1 MAMENSKINYFN
13 MFFQLTRRHLLVF
26 FRNKVRVFFTLM
38 VPFIIFAIY
47 ILFLRALEMNTARS
61 VLTELEEQLGASF
74 TGDAQLQ
81 KHIGTVIDSWML
93 SGIIAISTITVSLQ
107 TNTII
112 VSDRENGINRDFASS
127 PISRNLLIASYFLFN
142 IIVTVFICFIFL
154 LVCLLY
160 LMFMGEFVL
169 TFVDFLAIFAILV
182 YSSVVSVLLT
192 VFICSFISRDSTMAS
207 INTIIST
214 AVGFIIGAYLP
225 IGAMPAWAR
234 NVSAFFPGTF
244 SCSLLRYSFM
254 STPIAKLTG
263 YVSTLNVA
271 GASEIIDGVTASFG
285 YNFIFFGKSV
295 APGWQA
301 LVNLIFIAILIVA
314 NVLAANKL
322 VLVLGSVGKQIKK
335 VKKGADKL
343 FSELKGERGEK
354 DNPPESS
361 AQDSSRETADGATV
375 EAEPPEETAPPAG
388 QIKDGN

>member
-1 MAMENSKINYFN
+1 MNYWR
-13 MFFQLTRRHLLVF
+13 MFVQLTRRHLLVF

-47 ILFLRALEMNTARS
+47 ILFLRDLEMTTARS
-61 VLTELEEQLGASF
+61 ILEEYGLSF
-74 TGDAQLQ
+74 AKDPSLELQ
-81 KHIGTVIDSWML
+81 VGTVIDSWML

-127 PISRNLLIASYFLFN
+127 PISRNLLIVSYFAFN
-142 IIVTVFICFIFL
+142 ILVTTLICFIFL

-160 LMFMGEFVL
+160 LACMGEFVL
-169 TFVDFLAIFAILV
+169 TFADFLLIFAVLV

-207 INTIIST
+207 VNTLIST

-225 IGAMPAWAR
+225 ISSMPAWAR

-254 STPIAKLTG
+254 GTPIAALRE
-263 YVSTLNVA
+263 YVTVNYPEF
-271 GASEIIDGVTASFG
+271 ASGMLGQIEASFG

-335 VKKGADKL
+335 VKLGADKL
-343 FSELKGERGEK
+343 FSELKGEKGTQSGGAGK
-354 DNPPESS
+354 
-361 AQDSSRETADGATV
+361 QDIKADDISRNGDDKSGA
-375 EAEPPEETAPPAG
+375 
-388 QIKDGN
+388 

>member
-1 MAMENSKINYFN
+1 MEKNKKNYWR
-13 MFFQLTRRHLLVF
+13 MFAQLTRRHLLVF

-47 ILFLRALEMNTARS
+47 ILFLRDLEMTTARS
-61 VLTELEEQLGASF
+61 ILEEYGLSFAS
-74 TGDAQLQ
+74 DAMLE
-81 KHIGTVIDSWML
+81 KHVGTVIDSWML

-127 PISRNLLIASYFLFN
+127 PISRNLLIVSYFAFN
-142 IIVTVFICFIFL
+142 ILVTTLICFIFL

-160 LMFMGEFVL
+160 LACMGEFVI
-169 TFVDFLAIFAILV
+169 TFTDFLLIFAVLV

-207 INTIIST
+207 INTLIST

-225 IGAMPAWAR
+225 TASMPAWAR

-254 STPIAKLTG
+254 GTPIDAMRG
-263 YVSTLNVA
+263 YITANYPNFA
-271 GASEIIDGVTASFG
+271 GGMLGQIEASFG
-285 YNFIFFGKSV
+285 YNFIFFGKNV

-343 FSELKGERGEK
+343 FSELKGEREEQAEKAQNYEEVSPDVPVQGGGGEEK
-354 DNPPESS
+354 NE
-361 AQDSSRETADGATV
+361 
-375 EAEPPEETAPPAG
+375 
-388 QIKDGN
+388 